1 MQRELK
7 VFAAFVAVFLLA
19 YFLPLATPQFGPDA
33 NPTAAKV
40 TGAIVEAFVLLQW
53 YARNHTLACVIPALF
68 IAGAITTFLS
78 KESVLKHLGPKA
90 NKVEAYSVASVSGTV
105 LAVCSCSVLPMFAG
119 IYRMGAGL
127 GPAAAFLYAGPAI
140 NVLAIFLTARVLG
153 IELGVA
159 RVVGTMVFGVVIGL
173 VMAVLFRRS
182 EEARTQATPALPD
195 PPASRRPLW
204 QNAAMLAAML
214 AFLTFSDWFNPGDKR
229 VEMADGTRF
238 EATLQYE
245 TEGAYD
251 LRLKQ
256 AVLGHES
263 AAVVRL
269 AKAEVASIADVDTWV
284 TRIHR
289 FRWYLAGAMGA
300 LVVLM
305 SLAWLSKQDFEEWMG
320 NTWEFSKLLVP
331 LLFGGVFIVGFL
343 AALIPEKQVATLVG
357 DNSLTS
363 NLFASVVGCLFYFAT
378 LTEVP
383 ILEALMRNGMA
394 SGPALALLLA
404 GPALSLPSILVI
416 RSIVGNTKTAVFVGL
431 VVVMSAI
438 AGMGYGTIFPNNPV
452 LNRPAASFVSNDR
465 EPTLAVALVP
475 ATALPPTPTVQG
487 ETQGTIAFRDS
498 H

>member
-7 VFAAFVAVFLLA
+7 IFAVFVAVFLVA
-19 YFLPLATPQFGPDA
+19 YFLPLATPEFAPGTD
-33 NPTAAKV
+33 TTSAAV
-40 TGAIVEAFVLLQW
+40 TRAIVEAFVLLQW
-53 YARNHTLACVIPALF
+53 YARNHTLACVVPALF

-90 NKVEAYSVASVSGTV
+90 NKFEAYSVASISGTV

-173 VMAVLFRRS
+173 MMAGLFRHS
-182 EEARTQATPALPD
+182 EEARTQATLAMPD

-204 QNAAMLAAML
+204 QNAAMLASML
-214 AFLTFSDWFNPGDKR
+214 AFLVFSDWFNPGDKQ
-229 VEMADGTRF
+229 VELTDGTRF

-263 AAVVRL
+263 AEVIRL
-269 AKAEVASIADVDTWV
+269 TKSEVSIIDDVDTWV
-284 TRIHR
+284 TRIHHI
-289 FRWYLAGAMGA
+289 RWYLAGAMGV
-300 LVVLM
+300 LVVAM
-305 SLAWLSKQDFEEWMG
+305 SLTWLNKQDFQEWMG

-331 LLFGGVFIVGFL
+331 LLFGGVFVVGVV
-343 AALIPEKQVATLVG
+343 AALIPEKQVAMLVG

-363 NLFASVVGCLFYFAT
+363 NFIASVVGCVFYFAT

-416 RSIVGNTKTAVFVGL
+416 RSIIGNTKTAVFVAL
-431 VVVMSAI
+431 VVVMSTI
-438 AGMGYGTIFPNNPV
+438 AGMDYGALYPANPMTNASIVEASTAIDHLV
-452 LNRPAASFVSNDR
+452 L
-465 EPTLAVALVP
+465 
-475 ATALPPTPTVQG
+475 G
-487 ETQGTIAFRDS
+487 ES
-498 H
+498 P